1 MPPNRLSEQTMNN
14 SVSFSIYD
22 KSPDVISSLKTINGL
37 TYRPKPVEMAFD
49 SDIDA
54 PKLVELF
61 LSFSSAV
68 GVNLFASWLYD
79 QMKGGNGDAKKPDKH
94 VTINGN
100 KISGENIT
108 VVQIVNIINVEI
120 ENSDNTK

>member
-1 MPPNRLSEQTMNN
+1 MNKP
-14 SVSFSIYD
+14 VSFSIYD
-22 KSPDVISSLKTINGL
+22 KSIDIVSFLNTVDGL
-37 TYRPKPVEMAFD
+37 TYSHKPVEMAFD
-49 SDIDA
+49 SVLDA

-68 GVNLFASWLYD
+68 GVSLFASWLYER
-79 QMKGGNGDAKKPDKH
+79 MKSGTGNTKKIDKH

-108 VVQIVNIINVEI
+108 VIQIVNVINVGI
-120 ENSDNTK
+120 DNSNDTKHGRLG

>member
-1 MPPNRLSEQTMNN
+1 MNN

-22 KSPDVISSLKTINGL
+22 KSLDVVSFLATIDGL
-37 TYRPKPVEMAFD
+37 TFRHKPVEMAFD

-68 GVNLFASWLYD
+68 GINLFASWLYD
-79 QMKGGNGDAKKPDKH
+79 RMKGGNGDAKKIDNH
-94 VTINGN
+94 ITINGN
-100 KISGENIT
+100 KMSGENIT
-108 VVQIVNIINVEI
+108 VVQIINIINLEI

>member
-1 MPPNRLSEQTMNN
+1 MQPNRLSEQTMGN
-14 SVSFSIYD
+14 SVSFSMYD
-22 KSPDVISSLKTINGL
+22 KSPDVISFLNTINGL
-37 TYRPKPVEMAFD
+37 TYRHKPVEMAFD

-54 PKLVELF
+54 TKLVELF

-79 QMKGGNGDAKKPDKH
+79 RMKGSNGDAKKADKH